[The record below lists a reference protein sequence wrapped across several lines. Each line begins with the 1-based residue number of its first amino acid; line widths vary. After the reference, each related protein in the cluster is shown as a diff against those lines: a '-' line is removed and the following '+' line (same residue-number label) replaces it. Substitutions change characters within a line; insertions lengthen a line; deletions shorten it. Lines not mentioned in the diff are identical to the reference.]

1 MGRIKPRKLES
12 RKAYAL
18 DDAPEKSA
26 VAKYMDVIRAIKGTI
41 PLVDPVVKGIRRLV
55 NKPDASARSQAAARK
70 LEDGLTPGQRTEL
83 NKMRDLEKKRAAAA
97 AAAQPMSGPGLPQ
110 TGILPGSQFFGTQGP
125 DSKPVVPLGGEPF
138 PRMGFSTP
146 RKTTRGPI
154 PNVYEY
160 DFTDAP
166 FQTPDEER
174 PLASFD
180 RSLGRPRFRTTVT
193 PRAITGVPSSR
204 LKLDPRLSQ
213 MLNVPGE
220 DPSPPIPSEAREAGI
235 RSLIAQQLY
244 PGLTPTGKSKALDG
258 QPIIRNLRDENRKLA
273 GERIGGPFVQGD
285 SPPDRVLPASVP
297 SIPETRLE
305 SPFLR
310 PEPADL
316 PERPSDMPA
325 MTPTVLP
332 VPEGARLG
340 QEPGAPMPTIPTE
353 VGGVKV
359 PMKDGRIDIA
369 QLGKMFREKNVTD
382 RKAAR
387 GDSALPEDLSQYSLT
402 ELRAIRKLA
411 KTPADIRRLGAA
423 ARARGEYEMP
433 PGLLGSI
440 AGESGARAG
449 EQYVLR
455 ELPAPMT
462 ESQRRLALLKVRKLL
477 AEGRNIEAQALL
489 RRAQA
494 AEKAE
499 NIPLLRSKT
508 QLNSARAW
516 DIMRKAMRKRGRG
529 RKRLPG
535 LPDGTEI
542 KVLPPKSPGNPTSI
556 SRRVVVFSSG
566 ATPEQRKNPE
576 ALSKMSK
583 IQGKINTITDKQFED
598 AARKEG
604 KQALDYIKFFL
615 NPLGAQGGK
624 KKVGSGGTERDS
636 TLPNEGKKKGES

>member
-1 MGRIKPRKLES
+1 MGRIRPRRRARIDAVS
-12 RKAYAL
+12 L
-18 DDAPEKSA
+18 DDAPEKSG
-26 VAKYMDVIRAIKGTI
+26 VAKYMDVIRAIKGTL
-41 PLVDPVVKGIRRLV
+41 PLVDPLVKGIRKAIA
-55 NKPDASARSQAAARK
+55 KPPTSPRAAAAQRS
-70 LEDGLTPGQRTEL
+70 LEDGLTPEQSAEL
-83 NKMRDLEKKRAAAA
+83 INMQNLERKRAAAA
-97 AAAQPMSGPGLPQ
+97 AERPMPATGAPMA
-110 TGILPGSQFFGTQGP
+110 GILPGLQFFAPQK
-125 DSKPVVPLGGEPF
+125 DSKPVVPLGGKPF

-154 PNVYEY
+154 PNVY
-160 DFTDAP
+160 DFDLTESP
-166 FQTPDEER
+166 WQER
-174 PLASFD
+174 ETSYFD
-180 RSLGRPRFRTTVT
+180 RTLGRPRFRTTVT
-193 PRAITGVPSSR
+193 PRALTGVPSPQ
-204 LKLDPRLSQ
+204 LKLDPRLTP

-220 DPSPPIPSEAREAGI
+220 DPATRRLSDAQRAGI
-235 RSLIAQQLY
+235 ASVLRGRGVDVPANIPGVGKVSDQDIRESLGPLESVSDEDIA
-244 PGLTPTGKSKALDG
+244 T
-258 QPIIRNLRDENRKLA
+258 LRMQGRVA
-273 GERIGGPFVQGD
+273 G
-285 SPPDRVLPASVP
+285 PAKVP
-297 SIPETRLE
+297 SISDTKLE

-316 PERPSDMPA
+316 PERPLDMPA
-325 MTPTVLP
+325 MTPTVVP

-340 QEPGAPMPTIPTE
+340 QEPGTPMPTIPTE

-433 PGLLGSI
+433 PGLLGTI

-556 SRRVVVFSSG
+556 SRRVVVFSPG

-576 ALSKMSK
+576 TLSKMSK

-598 AARKEG
+598 AVRKEG
-604 KQALDYIKFFL
+604 KAARDLLKFFVGL
-615 NPLGAQGGK
+615 AAGGK
-624 KKVGSGGTERDS
+624 KKVGGGGGGGGS
-636 TLPNEGKKKGES
+636 EGLDALQTDGG

>member
-1 MGRIKPRKLES
+1 MGRIKPRRQARL
-12 RKAYAL
+12 KAADL
-18 DDAPEKSA
+18 SVAPEKSG

-70 LEDGLTPGQRTEL
+70 LEDGLTPEQRAEL
-83 NKMRDLEKKRAAAA
+83 NKMRDLEKKRAAA

-110 TGILPGSQFFGTQGP
+110 TGILPGTQFFAPQK

-138 PRMGFSTP
+138 PRMGFQ
-146 RKTTRGPI
+146 KEIKG
-154 PNVYEY
+154 Y
-160 DFTDAP
+160 
-166 FQTPDEER
+166 
-174 PLASFD
+174 
-180 RSLGRPRFRTTVT
+180 VT
-193 PRAITGVPSSR
+193 PRTLIGEGLGGPFQYPQFTDRKVVRASQPGLSSIKPPA
-204 LKLDPRLSQ
+204 LSLDPRLTP

-220 DPSPPIPSEAREAGI
+220 DPATRRLSDAQRAGI
-235 RSLIAQQLY
+235 ASVLRGRGVDVPANIPGVGRVSDQDIRESLGPLESVSDEDIA
-244 PGLTPTGKSKALDG
+244 T
-258 QPIIRNLRDENRKLA
+258 LRMQGRVA
-273 GERIGGPFVQGD
+273 G
-285 SPPDRVLPASVP
+285 PAKVP
-297 SIPETRLE
+297 SIPETKLE

-316 PERPSDMPA
+316 PERPSGMPA
-325 MTPTVLP
+325 ITPTVLP

-340 QEPGAPMPTIPTE
+340 QEAGPPPPMPTIPTE

-387 GDSALPEDLSQYSLT
+387 GDSALPEDLSQYSLS

-433 PGLLGSI
+433 PGLLGTI

-455 ELPAPMT
+455 EVPAPMT

-499 NIPLLRSKT
+499 NIPLLRAKT

-529 RKRLPG
+529 RKKLPG

-576 ALSKMSK
+576 TLSKMSK

-598 AARKEG
+598 AVRKEG
-604 KQALDYIKFFL
+604 KQALDYMKFFL

-624 KKVGSGGTERDS
+624 KKVGGGGGNNGTFPRD
-636 TLPNEGKKKGES
+636 

>member
-1 MGRIKPRKLES
+1 MGRIRPRRRARIDAVS
-12 RKAYAL
+12 L
-18 DDAPEKSA
+18 DDAPEKSG
-26 VAKYMDVIRAIKGTI
+26 VAKYMDVIRAIKGTL
-41 PLVDPVVKGIRRLV
+41 PLVDPLVKGIRKAIA
-55 NKPDASARSQAAARK
+55 KPPTSPRAAAAQRS
-70 LEDGLTPGQRTEL
+70 LEDGLTPEQSAEL
-83 NKMRDLEKKRAAAA
+83 INMQNLERKRAAA

-110 TGILPGSQFFGTQGP
+110 TGILPGTQFFAPQK
-125 DSKPVVPLGGEPF
+125 DSKPVVPLGGKPF
-138 PRMGFSTP
+138 PRMGFQKSETRSSVTP
-146 RKTTRGPI
+146 GTLIGEGLGGPFQY
-154 PNVYEY
+154 PQ
-160 DFTDAP
+160 FTDSK
-166 FQTPDEER
+166 TV
-174 PLASFD
+174 
-180 RSLGRPRFRTTVT
+180 RTRVQ
-193 PRAITGVPSSR
+193 PGLSSIKPPA
-204 LKLDPRLSQ
+204 LSLDPRLTP

-220 DPSPPIPSEAREAGI
+220 DPATRRRLSDAQRAGI
-235 RSLIAQQLY
+235 ASVLRGRGVDVPANIPGVGRVSDQDIRESLGPLESVSDEDIA
-244 PGLTPTGKSKALDG
+244 T
-258 QPIIRNLRDENRKLA
+258 LRMQGRVA
-273 GERIGGPFVQGD
+273 G
-285 SPPDRVLPASVP
+285 PAKVP
-297 SIPETRLE
+297 SIPETKLE

-325 MTPTVLP
+325 ITPTVVP

-340 QEPGAPMPTIPTE
+340 QAPGTPMPTMPTE

-433 PGLLGSI
+433 PGLLGTI

-477 AEGRNIEAQALL
+477 AEGRNIEAQAAL
-489 RRAQA
+489 RRIQA

-556 SRRVVVFSSG
+556 SRRIVVFSPG

-576 ALSKMSK
+576 TLSKMSK

-598 AARKEG
+598 AVRKEG
-604 KQALDYIKFFL
+604 KAATDLLKFFV
-615 NPLGAQGGK
+615 GFAGK
-624 KKVGSGGTERDS
+624 GKGNSGNSGNGNGTGRDS
-636 TLPNEGKKKGES
+636 THPNEGKKKG

>member
-1 MGRIKPRKLES
+1 MGRIKPRRQARL
-12 RKAYAL
+12 KAYDLSA
-18 DDAPEKSA
+18 APEKSG
-26 VAKYMDVIRAIKGTI
+26 VAKYMDVIRAIKGTL
-41 PLVDPVVKGIRRLV
+41 PLVDPLVKGIRKAIA
-55 NKPDASARSQAAARK
+55 KPPTSPRAAAAQRS
-70 LEDGLTPGQRTEL
+70 LEDGLTPEQSAEL
-83 NKMRDLEKKRAAAA
+83 INMRNLERKRAAA

-110 TGILPGSQFFGTQGP
+110 TGILPGSQFFAPQK

-138 PRMGFSTP
+138 PRMGFQKEIKGYVTP
-146 RKTTRGPI
+146 GTLIGEGLGGPFQY
-154 PNVYEY
+154 PQ
-160 DFTDAP
+160 FTD
-166 FQTPDEER
+166 R
-174 PLASFD
+174 KVVRASQPG
-180 RSLGRPRFRTTVT
+180 L
-193 PRAITGVPSSR
+193 SSIKPPA
-204 LKLDPRLSQ
+204 LSLDPRLTP

-220 DPSPPIPSEAREAGI
+220 DPATRRLSDAQRAGI
-235 RSLIAQQLY
+235 ASV
-244 PGLTPTGKSKALDG
+244 
-258 QPIIRNLRDENRKLA
+258 LRDRGVDVPANIPGVGRVSDQDVRESISPLDPMSDEDIATLRMQGRVA
-273 GERIGGPFVQGD
+273 G
-285 SPPDRVLPASVP
+285 PASVP

-462 ESQRRLALLKVRKLL
+462 ESQRRLALLKVRKLM
-477 AEGRNIEAQALL
+477 AEGRNIEAQAAL
-489 RRAQA
+489 RRVQA

-529 RKRLPG
+529 RKKLPG

-576 ALSKMSK
+576 TLSNMSK
-583 IQGKINTITDKQFED
+583 IQGKINTLTDKQFED

-604 KQALDYIKFFL
+604 KQSIDLMKFFL
-615 NPLGAQGGK
+615 GPVATRVSNPPTNPNSPTGIVGVDAAAEAEKKRKAEAEKKRKAGK
-624 KKVGSGGTERDS
+624 T
-636 TLPNEGKKKGES
+636 

>member
-1 MGRIKPRKLES
+1 MGRIRPRRRARVDAVS
-12 RKAYAL
+12 L
-18 DDAPEKSA
+18 DDAPEKSG

-41 PLVDPVVKGIRRLV
+41 PLVDPLVKGIRKAIA
-55 NKPDASARSQAAARK
+55 KPPTSPRAAAAQRS
-70 LEDGLTPGQRTEL
+70 LEDGLTPEQSAEL
-83 NKMRDLEKKRAAAA
+83 INMRNLERKRAAA

-110 TGILPGSQFFGTQGP
+110 TGTLPGTQFFAPQK
-125 DSKPVVPLGGEPF
+125 DSKPVVPLGGKPF
-138 PRMGFSTP
+138 PRMGFQKSETRSSVTP
-146 RKTTRGPI
+146 GTLIGEGFGGPFQY
-154 PNVYEY
+154 PQ
-160 DFTDAP
+160 FTDSK
-166 FQTPDEER
+166 TV
-174 PLASFD
+174 
-180 RSLGRPRFRTTVT
+180 RTRVQ
-193 PRAITGVPSSR
+193 PGLSSIKPPA
-204 LKLDPRLSQ
+204 LSLDPRLTP

-220 DPSPPIPSEAREAGI
+220 DPAARRLSDAQRAGI
-235 RSLIAQQLY
+235 ASVLRERGVDVPANVPGVGKVSDQDVRESLSRLDPVSDEDIA
-244 PGLTPTGKSKALDG
+244 T
-258 QPIIRNLRDENRKLA
+258 LRMQGRVA
-273 GERIGGPFVQGD
+273 G
-285 SPPDRVLPASVP
+285 PAKVP
-297 SIPETRLE
+297 SIPDTKLE

-316 PERPSDMPA
+316 PERP
-325 MTPTVLP
+325 PTVLP
-332 VPEGARLG
+332 VPEGDRLG
-340 QEPGAPMPTIPTE
+340 QEPGPPMPTIPTE

-529 RKRLPG
+529 RKPLPG

-542 KVLPPKSPGNPTSI
+542 KVLPPGSPGNPTSI
-556 SRRVVVFSSG
+556 SRRVVVFSPG

-576 ALSKMSK
+576 TLSKMSK
-583 IQGKINTITDKQFED
+583 IQGKINTLTDNQFEN
-598 AARKEG
+598 AVRKEG
-604 KQALDYIKFFL
+604 KAGMDLLKFF
-615 NPLGAQGGK
+615 
-624 KKVGSGGTERDS
+624 VG
-636 TLPNEGKKKGES
+636 LAAEGKKGNSGGGGVSAGLRALSDVPAEVASQ

>member
-1 MGRIKPRKLES
+1 MGRIKPRRQARL
-12 RKAYAL
+12 KAADL
-18 DDAPEKSA
+18 SVAPEKSG

-70 LEDGLTPGQRTEL
+70 LEDGLTPEQRAEL
-83 NKMRDLEKKRAAAA
+83 NKMRDLEKKRAAA

-110 TGILPGSQFFGTQGP
+110 TGILPGSQFFAPQK

-138 PRMGFSTP
+138 PRMGFQKEIKGYVTP
-146 RKTTRGPI
+146 GTLIGEGLGGPFQY
-154 PNVYEY
+154 PQ
-160 DFTDAP
+160 FTD
-166 FQTPDEER
+166 R
-174 PLASFD
+174 K
-180 RSLGRPRFRTTVT
+180 VV
-193 PRAITGVPSSR
+193 RARQPGLSSIKPPA
-204 LKLDPRLSQ
+204 LSLDPRLTP

-220 DPSPPIPSEAREAGI
+220 DPATRRLSDAQRAGI
-235 RSLIAQQLY
+235 ASV
-244 PGLTPTGKSKALDG
+244 
-258 QPIIRNLRDENRKLA
+258 LRDRGVDVPANIPGVGRVSDQDIRESLGKRDKVDVYGPGVSDEDIATLRMQGRVA
-273 GERIGGPFVQGD
+273 G
-285 SPPDRVLPASVP
+285 PAKVP
-297 SIPETRLE
+297 SIPETKLE

-325 MTPTVLP
+325 ITPTVLP

-340 QEPGAPMPTIPTE
+340 QEPGPPMPTIPGE

-499 NIPLLRSKT
+499 NIPLLRAKT
-508 QLNSARAW
+508 QLTSARAW
-516 DIMRKAMRKRGRG
+516 DIMRKAMRKMGRRAPG
-529 RKRLPG
+529 KLNKSFEYLPIRPG
-535 LPDGTEI
+535 
-542 KVLPPKSPGNPTSI
+542 SPNNPTTETVWTVELKEGVKPT
-556 SRRVVVFSSG
+556 R
-566 ATPEQRKNPE
+566 
-576 ALSKMSK
+576 ALL
-583 IQGKINTITDKQFED
+583 KQLKKARTE
-598 AARKEG
+598 ARKVTPVQLFNAATKSEQNAI
-604 KQALDYIKFFL
+604 KQANKEADRRIKREEL
-615 NPLGAQGGK
+615 ELRKQRGGGGGGGGGTGLEELGPDPK
-624 KKVGSGGTERDS
+624 KKKR
-636 TLPNEGKKKGES
+636 

>member
-1 MGRIKPRKLES
+1 MGRIRPRRRARIDAVS
-12 RKAYAL
+12 L
-18 DDAPEKSA
+18 DDAPEKSG
-26 VAKYMDVIRAIKGTI
+26 VAKYMDVIRAIKGTL
-41 PLVDPVVKGIRRLV
+41 PLVDPLVKGIRKAIA
-55 NKPDASARSQAAARK
+55 KPPTSPRAAAAQRS
-70 LEDGLTPGQRTEL
+70 LEDGLTPEQSAEL
-83 NKMRDLEKKRAAAA
+83 INMRNLERKRAAA

-110 TGILPGSQFFGTQGP
+110 TGILPGTQFFAPQK

-154 PNVYEY
+154 PNVY
-160 DFTDAP
+160 DFDLTESP
-166 FQTPDEER
+166 WQER
-174 PLASFD
+174 ETSYFD
-180 RSLGRPRFRTTVT
+180 RTLGRPRFRTTVT
-193 PRAITGVPSSR
+193 PRALTGVPSPQ
-204 LKLDPRLSQ
+204 LKLDPSLSP
-213 MLNVPGE
+213 MLKVPGE
-220 DPSPPIPSEAREAGI
+220 DPSPPIPSEARKAGI
-235 RSLIAQQLY
+235 REVIARQLM
-244 PGLTPTGKSKALDG
+244 PGFTSTGKGAAVDNN
-258 QPIIRNLRDENRKLA
+258 PIIRTIEEQNRKLRD
-273 GERIGGPFVQGD
+273 ERIGGPFVQGD
-285 SPPDRVLPASVP
+285 APPDRVLPASVP
-297 SIPETRLE
+297 SIPETKLE
-305 SPFLR
+305 SSFLR

-340 QEPGAPMPTIPTE
+340 QEPGPPMPTIPGE

-433 PGLLGSI
+433 PGLLGTI

-489 RRAQA
+489 RKTQA

-499 NIPLLRSKT
+499 NIPLLRAKT
-508 QLNSARAW
+508 QLTSARAW
-516 DIMRKAMRKRGRG
+516 KILRRAMPGRG
-529 RKRLPG
+529 RSAPRKLDPRLKLVPIKPGDDRNPLAATFYTVELKEGVKPTPELLSKRR
-535 LPDGTEI
+535 
-542 KVLPPKSPGNPTSI
+542 KAQKSANTVTLDRLQKAAQQQSKSGEQKDYKDSLLMIQN
-556 SRRVVVFSSG
+556 RRV
-566 ATPEQRKNPE
+566 EIEEEKLRKSLE
-576 ALSKMSK
+576 
-583 IQGKINTITDKQFED
+583 ED
-598 AARKEG
+598 
-604 KQALDYIKFFL
+604 D
-615 NPLGAQGGK
+615 
-624 KKVGSGGTERDS
+624 DS
-636 TLPNEGKKKGES
+636 TPRG